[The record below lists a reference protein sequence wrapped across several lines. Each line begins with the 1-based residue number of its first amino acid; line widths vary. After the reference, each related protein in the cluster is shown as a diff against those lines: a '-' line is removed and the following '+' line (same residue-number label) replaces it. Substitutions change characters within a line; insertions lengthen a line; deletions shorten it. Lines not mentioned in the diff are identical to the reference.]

1 MMSKIK
7 SNGIKISV
15 LNNIS
20 VVTSL
25 GLQSYSEARL
35 MFATAKGTIIS
46 IKSMPCTNNDK
57 SVKESMN
64 AVAKGTM
71 TNFWLNVPNISLGC
85 NSLMRMPCR
94 KVPSK
99 KSCKTIPA

>member
-1 MMSKIK
+1 MMLKTK
-7 SNGIKISV
+7 SNGINISV

-25 GLQSYSEARL
+25 GLQSYSEAKL
-35 MFATAKGTIIS
+35 IFATAKGTIIS
-46 IKSMPCTNNDK
+46 INTMPCTNKDK

-71 TNFWLNVPNISLGC
+71 INFWLSVPSMSLGC
-85 NSLMRMPCR
+85 SSLMRMPCR

-99 KSCKTIPA
+99 KSCKTIPE